1 MAKRKT
7 KSRGLSKKKPSQTF
21 ELTRVKLLYGMSGV
35 FTLAVAA
42 LLMARPAPLNG
53 NPNGTPLAA
62 QSQDQLDSAITI
74 DRGIDTSIWKSIVVD
89 RTDSFG
95 SASFHFAI
103 LPQDSG
109 DQIAISS
116 EWSRQIGFGEAAGEL
131 RIVLVSADDTR
142 SPQEEKTIRLLVERL
157 RDRLRITSA
166 DVVWR

>member
-7 KSRGLSKKKPSQTF
+7 KSRGLSKKKTSPTF
-21 ELTRVKLLYGMSGV
+21 ELTRIKLLYGMSGV

-42 LLMARPAPLNG
+42 LLLARPAPLIG
-53 NPNGTPLAA
+53 NSNGTPLAA
-62 QSQDQLDSAITI
+62 QSQDSLDSAIQI
-74 DRGIDTSIWKSIVVD
+74 DRGIDTSAWKTIVVD
-89 RTDSFG
+89 RTDSLG

-116 EWSRQIGFGEAAGEL
+116 EWSRQTSFSGGPGEL
-131 RIVLVSADDTR
+131 RIVLVTEDKAR
-142 SPQEEKTIRLLVERL
+142 MPQDEKTIRLLVERL

-166 DVVWR
+166 DIVWR